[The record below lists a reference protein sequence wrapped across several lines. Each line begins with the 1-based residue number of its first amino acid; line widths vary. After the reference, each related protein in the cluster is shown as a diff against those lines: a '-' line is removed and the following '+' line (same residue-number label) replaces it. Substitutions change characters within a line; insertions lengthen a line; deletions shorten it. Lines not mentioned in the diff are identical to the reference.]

1 MHGQT
6 LASSIDLKLFTK
18 KASILPY
25 CEYAF
30 TAKMFGDCMSI
41 KKQITYGT
49 GSTRARD
56 RGAALMPLL
65 KLKVKGT
72 VATGKYDL
80 AARLLDNS

>member
-18 KASILPY
+18 KASILP
-25 CEYAF
+25 CREYAF

-49 GSTRARD
+49 GSTS
-56 RGAALMPLL
+56 LEQE
-65 KLKVKGT
+65 T
-72 VATGKYDL
+72 EEQHSCHY
-80 AARLLDNS
+80 